1 MASLMQSLSETI
13 EANYSIE
20 HTAGWTYKY
29 LFVPPLASVLYL
41 LVIFSGK
48 KWMQDRQPFD
58 LKRPLAVWNSMLAAF
73 SVVGFVVL
81 APPILDHIR
90 EHGYFHAVC
99 NSRINDVALLS
110 LWAYLFVLSK
120 LVEFGD
126 TLFIVLRKTPLN
138 FLHWYHHI
146 TVLLYSWY
154 GLATRNTAGHWFS
167 SLNFAVHAFMYSYY
181 MLKSMGFRIP
191 SSVAKAIT
199 IMQLAQFVVG
209 LTVVLTGVWM
219 RWAGHAC
226 GMSDIHI
233 RTGFV
238 MYGSYFILFLN
249 FFYKRYGPKQQKKE
263 Q

>member
-1 MASLMQSLSETI
+1 MATLMQSLSETI
-13 EANYSIE
+13 EANYTIE
-20 HTAGWTYKY
+20 HTAGWAYKY
-29 LFVPPLASVLYL
+29 LSVPPLASVFYL

-48 KWMQDRQPFD
+48 KWMQNRQPFD
-58 LKRPLAVWNSMLAAF
+58 LRRPLAVWNSILAVF
-73 SVVGFVVL
+73 SVMGFVVL
-81 APPILDHIR
+81 APPIVDHIR
-90 EHGYFHAVC
+90 ESGYFHAVC
-99 NSRINDVALLS
+99 NSRINSVALLS

-138 FLHWYHHI
+138 FLHWYHHV

-167 SLNFAVHAFMYSYY
+167 SLNFGIHALMYSYY
-181 MLKSMGFRIP
+181 MFKSVGFHIP

-199 IMQLAQFVVG
+199 TLQLAQFVVG
-209 LTVVLTGVWM
+209 LSVVLAGVWM
-219 RWAGHAC
+219 RWAGLEC

-233 RTGFV
+233 RAGFV

-249 FFYKRYGPKQQKKE
+249 FFYKRYGPKKQKKE